1 MDAMSLGVS
10 LVAISLLFG
19 KLGPAPLKAAGLLFA
34 RGPMTAAIG
43 FLIAT
48 LLPLAVLAF
57 VLVGLYGRDP
67 DRSE

>member
-1 MDAMSLGVS
+1 
-10 LVAISLLFG
+10 
-19 KLGPAPLKAAGLLFA
+19 
-34 RGPMTAAIG
+34 MTAAIG